1 MTLIAL
7 LLACS
12 GERASVL
19 YVEPAADG
27 ELDDPSMPTPPPFTS
42 IQAAIDAASS
52 GQTVAVPSGTYV
64 EDLTMKSG
72 VTVDG
77 AGFAETTVIGT
88 VTFDGVTGATLSDLS
103 IYDYD
108 YATGGS
114 GQVYTGIY
122 VTDGDADISGVGLY
136 YTLYGVYADNADTVN
151 IDIANIGGNWYGIL
165 SDGTTDMNV
174 TNSFIYSN
182 PAGGIATDNT
192 SGGTILHNT
201 VIGNGFAGISSYL
214 TGGISQGNDSTET
227 VANNVVV
234 SNYYGM
240 NCYSCT
246 GAALNNL
253 VWGNTTDYVN
263 DASASS
269 SDVSSDPLFEN
280 PNEGDYGISSTS
292 PCIDAGSA
300 TWGVATDIHGEARPQ
315 GDGYDMGNDEFA
327 LSGYALMITEVMANA
342 KTESTGEFVEIY
354 NGGTAAVDLSG
365 LILTDGDEVD
375 TLQAFDGG
383 DTEVA
388 AGAYAVIVDPD
399 YDGFYSI
406 DPGVI
411 VLTTNDTEVG
421 NGLTTSDEVTLYES
435 DGSTLIASFSHPSD
449 PGDGISSELY
459 NSDNGDAAGNWRDSV
474 CVDGHSAGAE
484 DCFPESGD
492 PADLILTEV
501 MAHPDSLY
509 DSTGE
514 YVEVYNPTTTE
525 IDLSGLVISDG
536 DSSDTLGAF
545 QSGSTLLGPSEHAL
559 IIDPNYDY
567 AYDLPNDTIIVTTSD
582 STIGNGL
589 SRANPVTLYESDG
602 TSIIDSYTAPS
613 TNPDRAESV
622 EREDYTD
629 KSSAWVLAGD
639 VCSSTASP
647 GRLNAAA
654 GGVCGQLQITEVC
667 ANADDEDTGEFIE
680 IYNNGSDTVDLA
692 GLLISD
698 GDEVDTLQ
706 AYDSSATELA
716 PGAYAVI
723 LDAEYASEYAIG
735 TDAILLTTGDTTLGN
750 SLSVSNSI
758 FFYEADGVHLL
769 DSFLHPSNPGN
780 GISLERI
787 DYATPSQLDSIDN
800 WTASTCASDSSP
812 GLPNC
817 TGDDADAVL
826 STSGIVITEIM
837 ANADDEST
845 GEFVEVYNSGTS
857 TIDLLYWVLYDGD
870 AADTVFG
877 YSDVYD
883 TLLDPGDYALIIDQD
898 YDGDYAKIIDTS
910 ALLLTTDDSTL
921 GSGLSTSDEVY
932 LYESDAST
940 FVDSFTYPWDPGNG
954 VSIEKVTI
962 GSGDVESNWQES
974 PCTAGA
980 SPGQGSCP

>member
-1 MTLIAL
+1 MSLIPL
-7 LLACS
+7 LLACT
-12 GERASVL
+12 GDHPAVL
-19 YVEPAADG
+19 YVQPAPDG
-27 ELDDPSMPTPPPFTS
+27 ELDDPAAPPPPAYAT
-42 IQAAIDAASS
+42 IQDAINAATS
-52 GQTVAVPSGTYV
+52 GQTVSVSSGTYV

-77 AGFAETTVIGT
+77 AGFGETKIVGT
-88 VTFDGVTGATLSDLS
+88 VTFDGVTGATLSDVS

-114 GQVYTGIY
+114 GQTYVGIY
-122 VTDGDADISGVGLY
+122 VTDGDATISAVGIY
-136 YTLYGVYADNADTVN
+136 YTLYGVHADNASSVS
-151 IDIANIGGNWYGIL
+151 IDRANIGGNWYGVY
-165 SDGTTDMNV
+165 SDGTTDMDV

-201 VIGNGFAGISSYL
+201 IVGNGFAGISSYL
-214 TGGISQGNDSTET
+214 TGGITQGNDSSET

-234 SNYYGM
+234 SNYYGV

-246 GAALNNL
+246 GSALNNL

-269 SDVSSDPLFEN
+269 SDLSSDPLFEN
-280 PNEGDYGISSTS
+280 PNEGDYSISATS

-300 TWGVATDIHGEARPQ
+300 TWGVSADIHGEARPQ
-315 GDGYDMGNDEFA
+315 GSGYDIGNDEFA
-327 LSGYALMITEVMANA
+327 LSGYDLVITEVMANA

-354 NGGTAAVDLSG
+354 NNGTSSVELSG

-375 TLQAFDGG
+375 TLQAFDGSS
-383 DTEVA
+383 TELA
-388 AGAYAVIVDPD
+388 PGEYAVVVDPD
-399 YDGFYSI
+399 YDGFYGI
-406 DPGVI
+406 DSGVI
-411 VLTTNDTEVG
+411 LMTTNDTEVG
-421 NGLTTSDEVTLYES
+421 NGLTTADPVKLYES

-459 NSDNGDAAGNWRDSV
+459 NLENGDAAGNWRDSV
-474 CVDGHSAGAE
+474 CEDGHSAGTGH
-484 DCFPESGD
+484 CFPESGD

-501 MAHPDSLY
+501 MAHPDSLF

-536 DSSDTLGAF
+536 DSSDTLVAF
-545 QSGSTLLGPSEHAL
+545 QSGSTLIGPSEHAL

-567 AYDLPNDTIIVTTSD
+567 AYDLPNDTIIVTTPD

-602 TSIIDSYTAPS
+602 STVIDSYTAPS
-613 TNPDRAESV
+613 SLPDRAESV
-622 EREDYTD
+622 ERVDYTD
-629 KSSAWVLAGD
+629 KSSAWALAGD
-639 VCSSTASP
+639 TCASTASP
-647 GRLNAAA
+647 GRLNGAA

-680 IYNNGSDTVDLA
+680 IYNNGYDTVDLA

-706 AYDSSATELA
+706 AFDGSSTELA
-716 PGAYAVI
+716 PGEYAVI
-723 LDAEYASEYAIG
+723 LDAEYADDYSIG
-735 TDAILLTTGDTTLGN
+735 ADAILLTTLDTTLGN
-750 SLSVSNSI
+750 SLSVSNSVYL
-758 FFYEADGVHLL
+758 YETDGTHLL

-780 GISLERI
+780 AVSLERI
-787 DYATPSQLDSIDN
+787 DYATPSQLDSADN
-800 WTASTCASDSSP
+800 WTASTCASGSSP

-817 TGDDADAVL
+817 TGDDADTVY
-826 STSGIVITEIM
+826 SSSGIVITEIM

-845 GEFVEVYNSGTS
+845 GEFVEIYNSGSS
-857 TIDLLYWVLYDGD
+857 TVDLLYWVFYDGD
-870 AADTVFG
+870 AADTIFG
-877 YSDVYD
+877 YSDLYD
-883 TLLDPGDYALIIDQD
+883 TELGAGEYAVIIDQD
-898 YDGDYAKIIDTS
+898 YDGDYATILNTH
-910 ALLLTTDDSTL
+910 ALILTTDDATL

-940 FVDSFTYPWDPGNG
+940 FVDSFTHPWDPGNG
-954 VSIEKVTI
+954 VSIEKITI
-962 GSGDVESNWQES
+962 GSGDVETNWQES
-974 PCTAGA
+974 PCSAGS
-980 SPGQGSCP
+980 SPGQGTCP